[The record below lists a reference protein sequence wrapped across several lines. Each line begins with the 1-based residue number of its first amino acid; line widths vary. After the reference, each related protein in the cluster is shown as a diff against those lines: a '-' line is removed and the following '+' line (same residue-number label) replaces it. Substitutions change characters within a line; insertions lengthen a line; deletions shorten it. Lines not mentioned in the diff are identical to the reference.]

1 MQATIRTPIRG
12 QTVNSASSP
21 ETADYSNGILHG
33 PSPEW
38 FERIG
43 EPSVELII
51 WKRSLA
57 TDLGHWIDALPIHK
71 LPDARLL
78 VKENDLLPALTSVL
92 DAAGTPPV
100 EMRDA
105 FLKDVK
111 TLATAFMKVMG
122 SDFVDIRLETIH
134 HDACWKFHRDNV
146 AARLLTTYRGP
157 GTEWVAPSHQHE
169 ALSQQ
174 KSYRGPIQQFPQ
186 HAVGL
191 FKGSRGACD
200 KGIVHRSP
208 PIVGTGQTR
217 LLLCLNSPSEAS
229 PDVWTP
235 S

>member
-1 MQATIRTPIRG
+1 M
-12 QTVNSASSP
+12 NSASSP
-21 ETADYSNGILHG
+21 ETADYSSGILHG
-33 PSPEW
+33 ASPEW

-57 TDLGHWIDALPIHK
+57 TELGHWIDALPIHK

-78 VKENDLLPALTSVL
+78 VKENDLVPALTSVL

-100 EMRDA
+100 EMRNA

-111 TLATAFMKVMG
+111 TLATTFMKIMG
-122 SDFVDIRLETIH
+122 SDFVDIRLETIC

-157 GTEWVAPSHQHE
+157 GTEWVAPSHHHE

-229 PDVWTP
+229 PDVWSP